1 MQYPGYVD
9 PGGPSWREKARKVD
23 YTGKL
28 HLFTR
33 CDIRANLPLNA
44 ALRAVLTFK
53 TLSLRFIY
61 LRALRV
67 RDCLETNKYNQ
78 HNFAQMELYAVRT
91 CAIHTTYSFPIKT
104 SNIILNLI
112 LNFPLL

>member
-1 MQYPGYVD
+1 MQCPGYVD

-33 CDIRANLPLNA
+33 RDIRANLPLNA

-53 TLSLRFIY
+53 TFSVGFIY
-61 LRALRV
+61 LHV
-67 RDCLETNKYNQ
+67 RDCLETDKFN
-78 HNFAQMELYAVRT
+78 
-91 CAIHTTYSFPIKT
+91 
-104 SNIILNLI
+104 
-112 LNFPLL
+112 

>member
-1 MQYPGYVD
+1 MRFSLLPIMQCPVD

-33 CDIRANLPLNA
+33 RDIRANLPLNA

-53 TLSLRFIY
+53 TFSVEFIY
-61 LRALRV
+61 LRAR
-67 RDCLETNKYNQ
+67 
-78 HNFAQMELYAVRT
+78 
-91 CAIHTTYSFPIKT
+91 AIA
-104 SNIILNLI
+104 
-112 LNFPLL
+112 